1 MTLFSPNYAINFTVK
16 CSIISTE
23 LRAVA
28 HGQIELSISRCFCEV
43 HYANVRMRNIRSFVR
58 NRFFTSCKVQPDTYN
73 LSLKLIHMMDLGPE
87 VNGHLTTLLWKV
99 EKILENQQRVLKN
112 QETLLKLMEQQQA
125 TTGAVVSG
133 ERRLVNGVRSATKHE
148 HTHTGE
154 LRLPSNLLESVAHL
168 TNEPVSDTNRA
179 AVHSSAGQKGS
190 KALKKRSGYTKT
202 TEPNG
207 PNTKTTEPNGSSV
220 TVDEGVDSQNVV
232 QAGSKYSLFISPSI
246 TALNSGCVNCDSSSG
261 TAEVQ
266 DENSSD
272 KNCTKE
278 LLAWAERIQ
287 KTSCSIGNFSV
298 NLVKVLFTKDEMLN
312 KNCSGTRG
320 KGALDSGKLDLIKF
334 CAFKLY
340 SVPEAE
346 QDMVWKQKCV
356 VSIDEYLRRGN
367 RTRVQN
373 RTKDAAAVVPLDSS
387 VVNRSGE
394 LDDVKDD
401 KNITVSVELT

>member
-1 MTLFSPNYAINFTVK
+1 
-16 CSIISTE
+16 
-23 LRAVA
+23 
-28 HGQIELSISRCFCEV
+28 
-43 HYANVRMRNIRSFVR
+43 
-58 NRFFTSCKVQPDTYN
+58 
-73 LSLKLIHMMDLGPE
+73 MDLGPE

-112 QETLLKLMEQQQA
+112 QETLLKLVEQQQA
-125 TTGAVVSG
+125 TTGTALTG
-133 ERRLVNGVRSATKHE
+133 ERRLVNGVRITKEHE
-148 HTHTGE
+148 HIHTNE

-168 TNEPVSDTNRA
+168 TSEADSDTSHA
-179 AVHSSAGQKGS
+179 TAHTSPGQKGS
-190 KALKKRSGYTKT
+190 KSSKKRPGSIKT
-202 TEPNG
+202 TV
-207 PNTKTTEPNGSSV
+207 PNGSSQSPSV
-220 TVDEGVDSQNVV
+220 SVDERVDCQNVV
-232 QAGSKYSLFISPSI
+232 QVGSKHGVFISPSI

-266 DENSSD
+266 EENSSD
-272 KNCTKE
+272 NNRTSE

-287 KTSCSIGNFSV
+287 KTSCSVGNFSV

-346 QDMVWKQKCV
+346 QDMVWKRKCV
-356 VSIDEYLRRGN
+356 ASIDEYLRRGN

-373 RTKDAAAVVPLDSS
+373 RTKDTTVAVVAIDNLS
-387 VVNRSGE
+387 VE
-394 LDDVKDD
+394 LEEVKDD
-401 KNITVSVELT
+401 KNITIELS